1 LSSYSVGQT
10 VGSETLTLTAN
21 NLAPH
26 THIVNTSPP
35 SPTTSSGGGVPYNNI
50 QPSLAVNFA
59 VPLQGVFPSRG
70 GGGGFSGPDPVL
82 GFVYPTAAANQTS
95 GSQSMLASGQVLSIA
110 QHTAVFALV
119 GTTYGGNGQTNF
131 ALPDLRGRAPIGT
144 GQAPGFANRNLGGQ
158 YGSQTSTMTLG
169 QMPNHDHTTPSIGGV
184 TSFVGGSQTQDT
196 VQPTLALNYVIAVE
210 GIFPSNGGGGTINE
224 PLLGQVNLFAGNFA
238 PDGWMY
244 CDGSLL
250 SIAGNTALFSLL
262 GTTYGGDGQSTFA
275 LPDLRD
281 AIPVGA
287 GQSAFSSWT
296 LGELRGGDTITLTE
310 SQMPAHAHE
319 FTSVPE
325 PSMFVLGGIG
335 LVGLLAYARRKK
347 YRRA

>member
-1 LSSYSVGQT
+1 MKFLK
-10 VGSETLTLTAN
+10 LLTAAWVVLFAASAMADVTGTTGGN
-21 NLAPH
+21 APIS
-26 THIVNTSPP
+26 TV
-35 SPTTSSGGGVPYNNI
+35 
-50 QPSLAVNFA
+50 QRSLALTPLIRQVGIFPQQDTAPVGTLAELTWFAGNFA
-59 VPLQGVFPSRG
+59 PG
-70 GGGGFSGPDPVL
+70 G
-82 GFVYPTAAANQTS
+82 YAMAAGQLLPINQN
-95 GSQSMLASGQVLSIA
+95 QAL
-110 QHTAVFALV
+110 FALL